1 MMHEIEAE
9 CDLNDDRRRTRSGV
23 DGHVDVAWT
32 TNPIGFSERFTI
44 RTDSH
49 QHTNTN
55 IGLHARTDREFLH
68 STVPMRDGPADNP
81 FNTLPNRARGA
92 APPPGSRRC
101 PEAARAG
108 RPPELATTVRPR
120 RRARPRGVI
129 HTGRDAQGQAAPAA
143 QPQTTNPT
151 PKGTRMDGAIG
162 RCGAPLVLVSLSSP
176 AAAPPIQ
183 NGCHTSARPR

>member
-1 MMHEIEAE
+1 M
-9 CDLNDDRRRTRSGV
+9 
-23 DGHVDVAWT
+23 DVAWT

-68 STVPMRDGPADNP
+68 STSYAGC
-81 FNTLPNRARGA
+81 
-92 APPPGSRRC
+92 APINATREYRPRTEPRPRRRPGSRRC

-129 HTGRDAQGQAAPAA
+129 HTGRDAQGQAAPRRRHNHK
-143 QPQTTNPT
+143 PKT
-151 PKGTRMDGAIG
+151 PHQKGHEWTVLG
-162 RCGAPLVLVSLSSP
+162 RCRAPPVLVSLSSP

>member
-1 MMHEIEAE
+1 MKLKRN
-9 CDLNDDRRRTRSGV
+9 DLNDRSTTDEIWSGWT
-23 DGHVDVAWT
+23 WT

-68 STVPMRDGPADNP
+68 STSYGGNDGPPPADDERQCI
-81 FNTLPNRARGA
+81 LSNRAGA
-92 APPPGSRRC
+92 RPRKPSMPGSR
-101 PEAARAG
+101 ARRTSAG
-108 RPPELATTVRPR
+108 TSNY
-120 RRARPRGVI
+120 RARGVI
-129 HTGRDAQGQAAPAA
+129 HTGRDAQGQAAPRRRHNHK
-143 QPQTTNPT
+143 PKT
-151 PKGTRMDGAIG
+151 PHQKGHEWTVLG
-162 RCGAPLVLVSLSSP
+162 RCRAPLVLVSLSSP